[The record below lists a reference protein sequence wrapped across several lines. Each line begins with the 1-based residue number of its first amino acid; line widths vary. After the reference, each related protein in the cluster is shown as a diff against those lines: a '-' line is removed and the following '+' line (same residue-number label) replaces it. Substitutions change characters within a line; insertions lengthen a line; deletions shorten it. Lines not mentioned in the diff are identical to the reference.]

1 MTPSSADLIAPLTA
15 AEKKDV
21 LKAALRLFDK
31 PDFQLVFRSLNS
43 DVGGI
48 LNPAFEMGGDAIKA
62 AFREG
67 QKDPLRW
74 LFTMFLKG
82 IPETEKP
89 KTQET

>member
-1 MTPSSADLIAPLTA
+1 MTPLAADLLTPLTA
-15 AEKKDV
+15 DEKPQV

-31 PDFQLVFRSLNS
+31 DDFQLVFRSLNA

-48 LNPAFEMGGDAIKA
+48 LNPAFEQGGDAVKA

-67 QKDPLRW
+67 QKEPLRW
-74 LFTMFLKG
+74 LFTMHLKG

-89 KTQET
+89 KEQET

>member
-1 MTPSSADLIAPLTA
+1 MTPTASELLTPLTSN
-15 AEKKDV
+15 EKKDV
-21 LKAALRLFDK
+21 LKSALRLFDK
-31 PDFQLVFRSLNS
+31 PDFQLVFRSLNA

-48 LNPAFEMGGDAIKA
+48 LNASYEQGGDAVKA

-67 QKDPLRW
+67 QKEPLRW

-89 KTQET
+89 QTQET

>member
-1 MTPSSADLIAPLTA
+1 MTPTAAELLTPLTA
-15 AEKKDV
+15 DEKPQV

-31 PDFQLVFRSLNS
+31 DDFQLVFRSMNA

-48 LNPAFEMGGDAIKA
+48 LNPAFELGGDAVKA

-67 QKDPLRW
+67 QKEPLRW

-89 KTQET
+89 TTQET

>member
-48 LNPAFEMGGDAIKA
+48 LNPAFEIGGDAVKA

-67 QKDPLRW
+67 QKEPLRW

>member
-1 MTPSSADLIAPLTA
+1 MTPSAAELLKPLSD

-21 LKAALRLFDK
+21 LKATLRLFDK

-48 LNPAFEMGGDAIKA
+48 LNPAFEQGGDAVKA

-67 QKDPLRW
+67 QKDIVRV
-74 LFTMFLKG
+74 LFTPFIHG

>member
-48 LNPAFEMGGDAIKA
+48 LNPAFEIGGDAIKA

-67 QKDPLRW
+67 QKEPLRW
-74 LFTMFLKG
+74 LFTMFLQG

-89 KTQET
+89 TTQET

>member
-48 LNPAFEMGGDAIKA
+48 LNPAFEIGGDAIKA

-67 QKDPLRW
+67 QKEPLRW

-89 KTQET
+89 KEQET

>member
-1 MTPSSADLIAPLTA
+1 MTPSASELLKPLDAD
-15 AEKKDV
+15 EKKDV
-21 LKAALRLFDK
+21 LKATLRLFDK
-31 PDFQLVFRSLNS
+31 PDFQLVFRSLNA

-48 LNPAFEMGGDAIKA
+48 LNPAFELGGDTVKA

-67 QKDPLRW
+67 QKEPLRW

>member
-1 MTPSSADLIAPLTA
+1 MTPSAQELITPLTTE
-15 AEKKDV
+15 EKPQV

-31 PDFQLVFRSLNS
+31 PDFQLVFRSLNA

-48 LNPAFEMGGDAIKA
+48 LNPAFEQGGDAVKA

-67 QKDPLRW
+67 QKEPLRW
-74 LFTMFLKG
+74 LFTTFLQG

-89 KTQET
+89 KEQET

>member
-1 MTPSSADLIAPLTA
+1 MRPATAELLKPLSD
-15 AEKKDV
+15 AEKRDV
-21 LKAALRLFDK
+21 LKATLRLFDK
-31 PDFQLVFRSLNS
+31 DDFQLVFRSLNA

-48 LNPAFEMGGDAIKA
+48 LNPAFEQGGDAVKA

-67 QKDPLRW
+67 QKEPLRW
-74 LFTMFLKG
+74 LFTMHLKG

>member
-21 LKAALRLFDK
+21 LKAAIRLFDK

-48 LNPAFEMGGDAIKA
+48 LNPAFEIGGDAIKA

-67 QKDPLRW
+67 QKEPLRW

>member
-48 LNPAFEMGGDAIKA
+48 LNPAFEIGGDAIKA

-67 QKDPLRW
+67 QKEPIRW

>member
-1 MTPSSADLIAPLTA
+1 MTPSSPELLTPLTA
-15 AEKKDV
+15 DEKRDV

-31 PDFQLVFRSLNS
+31 PDFQLVFRSLNA

-48 LNPAFEMGGDAIKA
+48 LNPAFEQGGDVVKA

-67 QKDPLRW
+67 QKEPLRW
-74 LFTMFLKG
+74 LFTMHLKG

-89 KTQET
+89 QEQET

>member
-1 MTPSSADLIAPLTA
+1 MTSAAELLSPLTA
-15 AEKKDV
+15 DEKKDV

-31 PDFQLVFRSLNS
+31 PDFQLVFRSLNA

-48 LNPAFEMGGDAIKA
+48 LNPAFEQGGDAVRA

-67 QKDPLRW
+67 QKEPLRW

-82 IPETEKP
+82 ITETENP
-89 KTQET
+89 KEQET

>member
-1 MTPSSADLIAPLTA
+1 MTPNAAELLAPLTND
-15 AEKKDV
+15 EKKEV
-21 LKAALRLFDK
+21 VKAALRLFDK
-31 PDFQLVFRSLNS
+31 PDFQLVYRSLNA

-67 QKDPLRW
+67 QKEPLRW
-74 LFTMFLKG
+74 LFAMFLKG

-89 KTQET
+89 NKQET